1 MFCSEFEGK
10 RGREGGE
17 GGEGEGRVKREQDN
31 LKGCTRKLC
40 YLCVMNRAVSVFHV
54 FVHVASSALLP
65 LQSQSLYL
73 QVLPDGEPRLTPP
86 DDSGVCVC
94 VLACVHAH
102 AGVDCSCSNCG
113 SC

>member
-1 MFCSEFEGK
+1 MN
-10 RGREGGE
+10 
-17 GGEGEGRVKREQDN
+17 RV
-31 LKGCTRKLC
+31 T
-40 YLCVMNRAVSVFHV
+40 CVMNRAVSVLHV
-54 FVHVASSALLP
+54 FVRVASSALLP

-86 DDSGVCVC
+86 DDSGVYVCVC